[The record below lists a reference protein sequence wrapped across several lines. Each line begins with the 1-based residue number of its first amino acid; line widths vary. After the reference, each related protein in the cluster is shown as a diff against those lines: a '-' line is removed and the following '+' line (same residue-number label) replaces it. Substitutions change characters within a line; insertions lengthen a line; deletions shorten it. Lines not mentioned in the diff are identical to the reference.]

1 MNKETSWFFDCLND
15 EIPFC
20 YVRFN
25 DGEMMGI
32 SLDNAVVARGD
43 QLVDPSLKSKLTEAI
58 THRQENYYVGIPCSA
73 CYPSYNNV
81 AKNLVG
87 DYENVKSAVAL
98 TNRNWKA
105 FYDNFPASTKN
116 KKILWIGGKDQNPE
130 NLKNYGLNI
139 EKTIRVPNKNSWQ
152 FYEKIK
158 HTAQNLFD
166 QVDIVCVSLGPTA
179 RILCYE
185 WFKEYKTMTFL
196 DMGSL
201 LDPVTRGVQFGA
213 HKGWAETGFNLVP
226 PCGECN

>member
-1 MNKETSWFFDCLND
+1 MNNETSWFFNNLNN

-32 SLDNAVVARGD
+32 SLNNAVVARGD
-43 QLVDPSLKSKLTEAI
+43 QFVDDSLKSKLTEAI
-58 THRQENYYVGIPCSA
+58 THRQKNYYVGIPCSV
-73 CYPSYNNV
+73 CYPTYNDV

-87 DYENVKSAVAL
+87 DYKNIKSAVAL
-98 TNRNWKA
+98 TNRNWKD
-105 FYDNFPASTKN
+105 FYDNFSTATKN
-116 KKILWIGGKDQNPE
+116 KKVLWVGGKDQDPE
-130 NLKNYGLNI
+130 NLKKYGLNI

-152 FYEKIK
+152 FYKKIK
-158 HTAQNLFD
+158 QAAEDILSQI
-166 QVDIVCVSLGPTA
+166 DIVCVSLGPTA

-185 WFKEYKTMTFL
+185 WFKEYKTKTFL

-201 LDPVTRGVQFGA
+201 LDPVTKGVYFAA
-213 HKGWAETGFNLVP
+213 HKGWDETGFNLVP